1 MQGAGLA
8 VVLEPKLSEET
19 ISVGV
24 GKLFWH
30 QGLRR
35 LRSMSTRGCGL
46 VWGVISSLVW
56 VPMPER

>member
-1 MQGAGLA
+1 MA